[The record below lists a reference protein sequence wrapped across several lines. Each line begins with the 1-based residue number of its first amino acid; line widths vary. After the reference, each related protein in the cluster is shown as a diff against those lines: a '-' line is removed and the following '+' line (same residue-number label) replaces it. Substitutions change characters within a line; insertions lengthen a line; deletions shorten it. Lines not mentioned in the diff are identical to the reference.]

1 MRKSK
6 SMDLFTV
13 QFTEGVEYSARDL
26 ECILKLVQTEADNR
40 HWYIEEDCLI
50 ISEEVE
56 GVDE

>member
-6 SMDLFTV
+6 SMDLFTI
-13 QFTEGVEYSARDL
+13 QFTEGVQYSSRDL
-26 ECILKLVQTEADNR
+26 KCILKLVQNEVNNR

-56 GVDE
+56 DVDE